1 MKTQKT
7 RIKYFL
13 ILVLFL
19 GLTTILSGCSTQAVP
34 KTKPLEINS
43 LYEYNSSEEI
53 RSDFQHTFDTAVQDG
68 TSIAFTQEG
77 GVRQGKGLAFAY
89 GSNGVG
95 TEFVSSTINIE
106 GITNQHIYFSFW
118 YKGTIENLIVKLVWS
133 DGEAV
138 KEIDVSEVKSYGGY
152 VHVKITDVEA
162 GKKASDLTGFA
173 IGYETTDV
181 SETGTFYLDD
191 FRFTEE
197 VLPNLTPI
205 VFDGGFFDKFFVYP
219 VGMMLKFISDLF
231 GGLYAIG
238 IIFTTIIIRTLAWPI
253 YAKTNDMTL
262 KMQIMQPEQAKLQ
275 EKYAG
280 RQDPESQR
288 MMQMETLQLY
298 KKYKV
303 GIGGCL
309 LPFLQM
315 PIFLSIYNV
324 IRRAPDT
331 WSSNGNFLTKVLG
344 VDLFLGQTD
353 TAQKVGIWI
362 LALLV
367 VATQLLMQWLMMK
380 RQKKLRNEAQS
391 DVPDYRKKQTE
402 QTQNI
407 QKQTQMMMYF
417 MTLMMAVFV
426 LQSPAGLGFYWLIGN
441 IYSAAQTYIG
451 QKFSDQR
458 MLKLMAKHK

>member
-197 VLPNLTPI
+197 VL
-205 VFDGGFFDKFFVYP
+205 DRK
-219 VGMMLKFISDLF
+219 S
-231 GGLYAIG
+231 
-238 IIFTTIIIRTLAWPI
+238 
-253 YAKTNDMTL
+253 
-262 KMQIMQPEQAKLQ
+262 
-275 EKYAG
+275 
-280 RQDPESQR
+280 
-288 MMQMETLQLY
+288 
-298 KKYKV
+298 
-303 GIGGCL
+303 
-309 LPFLQM
+309 
-315 PIFLSIYNV
+315 
-324 IRRAPDT
+324 
-331 WSSNGNFLTKVLG
+331 
-344 VDLFLGQTD
+344 
-353 TAQKVGIWI
+353 
-362 LALLV
+362 V
-367 VATQLLMQWLMMK
+367 V
-380 RQKKLRNEAQS
+380 
-391 DVPDYRKKQTE
+391 
-402 QTQNI
+402 
-407 QKQTQMMMYF
+407 
-417 MTLMMAVFV
+417 
-426 LQSPAGLGFYWLIGN
+426 
-441 IYSAAQTYIG
+441 
-451 QKFSDQR
+451 
-458 MLKLMAKHK
+458 